1 MKGYLSVRETANKRG
16 LYTGVKDIFPDVN
29 TRSCVWI
36 VPENRMKPKK
46 LKPGENMNMKNRISI
61 FLTTR
66 VSLY

>member
-1 MKGYLSVRETANKRG
+1 MKGYLSVPETANKHG
-16 LYTGVKDIFPDVN
+16 LYTGVKDIFSDVN

-61 FLTTR
+61 ILTTR
-66 VSLY
+66 VS

>member
-1 MKGYLSVRETANKRG
+1 MKGYLSVPETANKRG

-29 TRSCVWI
+29 IRGCVWI

-61 FLTTR
+61 ILTTR
-66 VSLY
+66 VS